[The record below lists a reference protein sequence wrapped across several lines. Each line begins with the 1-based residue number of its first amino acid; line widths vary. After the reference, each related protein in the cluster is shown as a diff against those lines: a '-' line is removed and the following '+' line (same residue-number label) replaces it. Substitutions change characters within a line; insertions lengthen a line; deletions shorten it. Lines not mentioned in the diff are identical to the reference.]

1 MMRESTKQKVCD
13 VLRSP
18 GRPLDRAMRAAM
30 ESRFGASRIAGPQ
43 REIRPAATFAVN
55 RPGDVWEQQADRMAA
70 RAMKAPTNGSYGH
83 SFANVRVHDDA
94 RAAESA
100 QELHAKAWTTGN
112 DIVFAAGQ
120 YAPDTAGGQHLLA
133 HELAHT
139 LQPAGLI
146 MRRWDSAPD
155 CAAQPKDKWIKTVT
169 VNQEGSQTV
178 NIEWSDRGTDSDQC
192 SAGKGHCCVDSSNA
206 TGVACTAGASQTD
219 GSNCTPI
226 TQRAGYPVQNR
237 VLDHG
242 GINFWTEFVPDRAI
256 ALHEYRPIDGTPLSH
271 GCVRLHTD
279 MAKKVFCGVRQNQTW
294 VKVLGFAR
302 PQCDN
307 KTLQAEWMRDFATA
321 GMAKPDG
328 VTTAA
333 EIAETRREL
342 NAAFGRT
349 LTADEINKLTEKDI
363 PRCKSSAP
371 LPKPPTGTGTK
382 P

>member
-1 MMRESTKQKVCD
+1 MHESAQRKVSD

-18 GRPLDRAMRAAM
+18 GRPLDRGVRAAM
-30 ESRFGASRIAGPQ
+30 EARFGES
-43 REIRPAATFAVN
+43 ATGSVQAKTGITSPLGVN
-55 RPGDVWEQQADRMAA
+55 RPGDMWEQQADRMAA
-70 RAMKAPTNGSYGH
+70 RAMQAPVEGTYGH

-100 QELHAKAWTTGN
+100 RELHAKAWTAGN

-120 YAPDTAGGQHLLA
+120 YAPDTKGGEHLLA

-139 LQPAGLI
+139 LQPAGVI
-146 MRRWDSAPD
+146 MRKWDDAPD
-155 CAAQPKDKWIKTVT
+155 CASRPKDKWIKTVT
-169 VNQEGSQTV
+169 VNQDSKSETV
-178 NIEWSDRGTDSDQC
+178 NLDWSDGSTDSDQC
-192 SAGKGHCCVDSSNA
+192 SSGKGHCCVDASNA
-206 TGVACTAGASQTD
+206 TGVTCTVAGSQTD

-226 TQRAGYPVQNR
+226 TTRNGYPVANR
-237 VLDHG
+237 VLDHS

-256 ALHEYRPIDGTPLSH
+256 ALHEYSPIDGTPLSH
-271 GCVRLHTD
+271 GCVRLHTE
-279 MAKKVFCGVRQNQTW
+279 MAKKIFCGVRQNQTW

-307 KTLQAEWMRDFATA
+307 KTLQAEWMADFATA

-342 NAAFGRT
+342 TAAFGRT
-349 LTADEINKLTEKDI
+349 LKPDEFNKLTEADI

-371 LPKPPTGTGTK
+371 LPKAAAGTGTQ